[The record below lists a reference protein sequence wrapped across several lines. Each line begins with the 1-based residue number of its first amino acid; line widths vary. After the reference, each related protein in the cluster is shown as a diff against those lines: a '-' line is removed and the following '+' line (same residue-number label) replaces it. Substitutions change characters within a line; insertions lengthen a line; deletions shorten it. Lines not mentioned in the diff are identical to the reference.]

1 MEANYKEIVQLLES
15 LRIPPP
21 LNQEGMYDHYSRMYV
36 NLALAK
42 SKLESLTDVVQTLQE
57 AWKD

>member
-21 LNQEGMYDHYSRMYV
+21 LNQEGMYDHYNRIYI
-36 NLALAK
+36 NLLLAK
-42 SKLESLTDVVQTLQE
+42 SRIELLTETLEVLKES
-57 AWKD
+57 WK

>member
-15 LRIPPP
+15 LRVPPP
-21 LNQEGMYDHYSRMYV
+21 LNQEGMYNHYSQMYV